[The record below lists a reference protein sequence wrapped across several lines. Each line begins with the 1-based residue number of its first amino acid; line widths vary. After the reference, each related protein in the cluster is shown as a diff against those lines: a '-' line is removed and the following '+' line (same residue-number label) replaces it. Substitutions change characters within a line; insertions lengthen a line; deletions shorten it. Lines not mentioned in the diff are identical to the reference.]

1 MPKVSHH
8 RELQYWG
15 IHPSLKKEL
24 QEELMQEMF
33 KEKDTVNEA
42 FHHLRSFVIV
52 RITVYHCKTFLS
64 FRLDILQMDL

>member
-1 MPKVSHH
+1 
-8 RELQYWG
+8 
-15 IHPSLKKEL
+15 
-24 QEELMQEMF
+24 MQEMF

-52 RITVYHCKTFLS
+52 RIMAYRCKTFLS